1 MNNTERKIIL
11 GSSVGTAFEWY
22 DFFIYGAAA
31 SLVFNKVFF
40 PASDPIVGMLLAL
53 LTYAM
58 GIVARPIGGI
68 IFGNLGDTK
77 GRRYALTL
85 STGIMGAC
93 TLLIGLL
100 PTYDMI
106 GVWAAV
112 LLIVVRLVQGLAFG
126 GEFGAAALMIYEN
139 VPENKKGLYGSFIQI
154 GEPIGLLLSSITFL
168 LLSQLPQEDFLLWG
182 WRIPFIASVLLI
194 LIGYYIRRQLP
205 ETQEFNALEQSKK
218 TARTPVWQL
227 ITKYPRALFLTAG
240 AKLSEVTLSYMVTL
254 FLVSYAVTSLNV
266 PRQLLINGLIYASI
280 ANLFMMPFFGYLSD
294 KIGSKP
300 LIYASCIFTLVAAFP
315 LWTLIHMDP
324 YLYLVPVIILC
335 MVFGNKM
342 TFAVWPN
349 LMPRLFPV
357 AVRTSG
363 VGLASQLS
371 AGVGGGLMPVVFA
384 SLVLAFDGTTGISI
398 ILCACAVISIICT
411 WMVKEVKEQ

>member
-1 MNNTERKIIL
+1 MNNSQRKAIL
-11 GSSVGTAFEWY
+11 GTSVGTAFEWY

-40 PASDPIVGMLLAL
+40 PASDPTVGMLLAL

-58 GIVARPIGGI
+58 GILARPIGGI
-68 IFGNLGDTK
+68 IFGSLGDTK

-85 STGIMGAC
+85 STAIMGTC

-100 PTYDMI
+100 PSYDMI

-112 LLIVVRLVQGLAFG
+112 LLIALRLVQGLAFG
-126 GEFGAAALMIYEN
+126 GEFAPAALMIYEN
-139 VPENKKGLYGSFIQI
+139 VPEGKRGFYGSLIQI
-154 GEPIGLLLSSITFL
+154 GNPIGLLLSSVTFL
-168 LLSQLPQEDFLLWG
+168 LLSQMPQEDFLSWG
-182 WRIPFIASVLLI
+182 WRIPFLASVLLI
-194 LIGYYIRRQLP
+194 IIGYYIRRQLP
-205 ETQEFNALEQSKK
+205 ETQEFTALEQSKQ
-218 TARTPVWQL
+218 TAKTPVWQL
-227 ITKYPRALFLTAG
+227 ITKYPKALFLTTG
-240 AKLSEVTLSYMVTL
+240 AKLSEVTFSYLISL
-254 FLVSYAVTSLNV
+254 FLVSYAVTNLDV
-266 PRQLLINGLIYASI
+266 PKQLVINGLIYAAI
-280 ANLFMMPFFGYLSD
+280 ANLFMMPLFGHLSD

-324 YLYLVPVIILC
+324 HLYLIPVIVLS

-342 TFAVWPN
+342 TFTVWPN

-363 VGLASQLS
+363 VGLANQLA
-371 AGVGGGLMPVVFA
+371 AGVGGGLLPVVFA

-398 ILCACAVISIICT
+398 ILCICAVISIICT
-411 WMVKEVKEQ
+411 RMVKEQ